1 MSTWEDDVIPE
12 RNEDSLG
19 VVGKVFIIILLILH
33 LCLAVSLIHVRVRD
47 LKIDSCFHPGK
58 NKRRMC

>member
-33 LCLAVSLIHVRVRD
+33 LCLAVSLIHVWVRFPAIS
-47 LKIDSCFHPGK
+47 LIHVQV
-58 NKRRMC
+58 RWI